1 MQTTE
6 QIQNIETEKNNKRQ
20 GSSIMDTINANNGS
34 TSGFGSHELPVW
46 IAFLVFWVL
55 VYDESY

>member
-20 GSSIMDTINANNGS
+20 GSSIMDTISANNGS

-46 IAFLVFWVL
+46 IFSFFSVL
-55 VYDESY
+55 GSCLR